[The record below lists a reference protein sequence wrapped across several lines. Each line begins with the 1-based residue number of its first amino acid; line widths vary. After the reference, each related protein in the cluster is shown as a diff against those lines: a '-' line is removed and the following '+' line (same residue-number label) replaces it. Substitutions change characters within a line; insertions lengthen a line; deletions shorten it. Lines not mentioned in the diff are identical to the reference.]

1 MAVTQ
6 LDKGNSFRAL
16 HQGTRA
22 FVIAN
27 AWDAGSARVLAGLG
41 FAAIA
46 TSSSATAGAYGARDG
61 RITRDQALAQRARR
75 S

>member
-22 FVIAN
+22 FVIPN

-41 FAAIA
+41 FSAIA
-46 TSSSATAGAYGARDG
+46 TSQLRDCRRIRHARRQDHPRPGAGAR
-61 RITRDQALAQRARR
+61 TRYR
-75 S
+75 